1 MKLLTRLVVDLTP
14 LRQSAAFRRLWIGSG
29 LSSVGGQMTNYAVV
43 LQVFR
48 LTHSSLD
55 VGLIGLLIAVPAIVI
70 AMAGGAFA
78 DATDRRTLVLVATSL
93 QVGVSGMLAFQAF
106 AGLNQ
111 VWLLYCLVT
120 LQSVIGAVNAPA
132 RSTFMPSLLP
142 RGQLPAGSALQ
153 MLTMHGSLTIGPAL
167 AGLITTA
174 YGLKAC
180 YLIDA
185 ISFGFSLY
193 GVGRLPRMR
202 PHGGDSRP
210 GLRTIATGLR
220 FIAGRREILGAF
232 AADMSATFLG
242 MPFALFPAINAE
254 RFGGHPETLGLMTT
268 AIAVGGILGSALSGP
283 VGRVRRQGLGML
295 AGGVVWGVGLVG
307 FGLASV
313 FWLAFFTLVI
323 AGTGDVVSVVLR
335 TALVQGATPDE
346 LRGRVSAANYAV
358 GAGVPQLG
366 NFRAGLVADL
376 TSPTA
381 GVIGGG
387 IAAAAGAVLIGLLIP
402 SLVRFR
408 TQPAVPA
415 APAHSPPAESLT
427 GQRREADT
435 AANMFP

>member
-1 MKLLTRLVVDLTP
+1 
-14 LRQSAAFRRLWIGSG
+14 
-29 LSSVGGQMTNYAVV
+29 MTGYAVV

-55 VGLIGLLIAVPAIVI
+55 VGLIGLLVAVPAIVI
-70 AMAGGAFA
+70 ATIGGAFV
-78 DATDRRTLVLVATSL
+78 DATDRRTVVLVATSL
-93 QVGVSGMLAFQAF
+93 QVGVSGTLAFQAF

-120 LQSVIGAVNAPA
+120 LQSAIAAVNAPA

-142 RGQLPAGSALQ
+142 RDQLPAGVALQ
-153 MLTMHGSLTIGPAL
+153 MFTMHGSLTIGPAL

-174 YGLKAC
+174 LGLKAC

-185 ISFGFSLY
+185 ISFGFALY

-202 PHGGDSRP
+202 PNGGDSRP
-210 GLRTIATGLR
+210 GWRAIGAGLR
-220 FIAGRREILGAF
+220 FIAGRREILGSF
-232 AADMSATFLG
+232 AADMSATFFA

-268 AIAVGGILGSALSGP
+268 AVAVGGILGSALSGP
-283 VGRVRRQGLGML
+283 VGRLRRQGLGVL
-295 AGGVVWGVGLVG
+295 AGGIVWGAALAG
-307 FGLASV
+307 FGLAGV
-313 FWLAFFTLVI
+313 FWLAFLTLVI
-323 AGTGDVVSVVLR
+323 AGAGDVVSVVLR

-376 TSPTA
+376 TSPTTGMISG
-381 GVIGGG
+381 GVT
-387 IAAAAGAVLIGLLIP
+387 AAIGAVLIGLLVP

-408 TQPAVPA
+408 APGPAAVPV
-415 APAHSPPAESLT
+415 EGVT
-427 GQRREADT
+427 GRGREAGT
-435 AANMFP
+435 AAKAE